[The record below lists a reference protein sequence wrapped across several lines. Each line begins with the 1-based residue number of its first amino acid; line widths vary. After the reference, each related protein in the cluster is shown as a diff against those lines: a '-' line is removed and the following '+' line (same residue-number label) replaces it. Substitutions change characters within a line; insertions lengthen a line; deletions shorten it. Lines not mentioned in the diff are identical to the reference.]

1 MDIQRNSKTETDK
14 KRDRR
19 RIRQKQLSTETYSK
33 TDRWIGRQRQTVSQ
47 AEGQQYRDRKRG
59 PNRKS
64 QVSKTETEIKRGRR
78 KVRKI
83 EEQ

>member
-1 MDIQRNSKTETDK
+1 M
-14 KRDRR
+14 RDR
-19 RIRQKQLSTETYSK
+19 QTYSK

-47 AEGQQYRDRKRG
+47 AEGQQDRDRKGG
-59 PNRKS
+59 PNRKN